1 VQPPWPESRPRRA
14 AWFGLIV
21 AVLLAHA
28 LFGLR
33 VLSSVIGWNGS
44 PQHRRIEI
52 SFSQQLQPAA
62 APAEPP
68 PPASPPPAPR
78 PRRAVRPVRASSAP
92 VSASAEPDAASAS
105 RRQLEDE
112 ALALA
117 DRLERAQHAAEAA
130 SAASAAQA
138 RASAVADAA
147 ASAASAASATAV
159 ALAGSAAGVVQPV
172 AGPDRK
178 PLAWPP
184 STRLTYV
191 LSGLYRG
198 GPLYGKSVVEWRRA
212 GTHYQVQFDVH
223 VSPFFDRR
231 VFSDGRIT
239 ERGLSPQHYDE
250 TLELPLVAPRTSRIE
265 FTDDEVLLPNGN
277 RLIKFPQT
285 QDQASQFVQFV
296 WLFTTRP
303 ELARPGTL
311 IDIPLALTHGV
322 HRWRYRVEGMETV
335 TLPFGA
341 IDAIHLVPVREG
353 PRRPNEY
360 PFEFWT
366 APTLQYLPVRV
377 LLPLDDKNYADLV
390 LDALPLQAA
399 PAAEDEAASQA
410 MLR

>member
-1 VQPPWPESRPRRA
+1 VHSPWRESRRRRA
-14 AWFGLIV
+14 AWYALIL
-21 AVLLAHA
+21 AVLVGHT

-33 VLSSVIGWNGS
+33 VLSGVIGWNS
-44 PQHRRIEI
+44 APPPRRIEI
-52 SFSQQLQPAA
+52 TFLRQLQPAA
-62 APAEPP
+62 PPAEPP
-68 PPASPPPAPR
+68 VAAPPAPAPR
-78 PRRAVRPVRASSAP
+78 PKRAVRPARASSAP
-92 VSASAEPDAASAS
+92 ASADSQSAAASSS

-117 DRLERAQHAAEAA
+117 DRLEQARHVAEAVA
-130 SAASAAQA
+130 AASAAQD
-138 RASAVADAA
+138 RASAA
-147 ASAASAASATAV
+147 ASAASVASATAV
-159 ALAGSAAGVVQPV
+159 AASGALAI
-172 AGPDRK
+172 AGPERK

-184 STRLTYV
+184 STRLTYT
-191 LSGLYRG
+191 LSGQYRG

-231 VFSDGRIT
+231 VFSDGQIT

-250 TLELPLVAPRTSRIE
+250 TLDLPLVAPRTSRIE

-303 ELARPGTL
+303 ELARAGTL
-311 IDIPLALTHGV
+311 IDVPLALTHGV
-322 HRWRYRVEGMETV
+322 HRWHYRVEGVETIA
-335 TLPFGA
+335 LPFGQ
-341 IDAIHLVPVREG
+341 IDAIHLVPLRDG

-377 LLPLDDKNYADLV
+377 LVPLDDKNYADLS

-399 PAAEDEAASQA
+399 PAPEDEAASQA